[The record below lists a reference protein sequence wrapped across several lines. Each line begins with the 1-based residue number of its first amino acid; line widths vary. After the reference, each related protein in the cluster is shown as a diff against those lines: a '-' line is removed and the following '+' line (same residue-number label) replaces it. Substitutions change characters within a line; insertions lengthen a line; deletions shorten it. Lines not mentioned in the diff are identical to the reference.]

1 MTGTAS
7 ASAADPPVRAWLPTY
22 SVLAVLWGSAFMF
35 VAIGLG
41 SFTAVGVSWGK
52 HALAFVLLVPIMVLR
67 RTPVP
72 PRAMWRHMVV
82 ASLLFSVVPGTLF
95 AFAQTHVSSSL
106 AAILNAATPLIT
118 LLVIVVAFPEER
130 LTRSRVVGLVIGF
143 VGVLVVVGVWHGFGQ
158 GERIGLLAIAVAV
171 LGPSIA
177 FPYVRRHLS
186 RTIDPITFA
195 TTQVGVGAVV
205 LLPLV
210 LVTGLTSAPVTGK
223 AVLGMLA
230 LGILSTGTAYAL
242 NFKVISLAGP
252 STASTIAYVI
262 PVVAVGFGVLLLHDP
277 MSWNEP
283 VGGLIVIAGA
293 AISQGRFGRGASA
306 KAAEPESDAAA
317 EVAASPPQ

>member
-7 ASAADPPVRAWLPTY
+7 ASAGDLPVRAWLPTY
-22 SVLAVLWGSAFMF
+22 AVLAVLWGAAFMF

-67 RTPVP
+67 RTPFP

-130 LTRSRVVGLVIGF
+130 LTRSRVAGLVIGF
-143 VGVLVVVGVWHGFGQ
+143 VGVLVVVGVWNGFGR
-158 GERIGLLAIAVAV
+158 GERIGLLAIALAV

-210 LVTGLTSAPVTGK
+210 LVTGLTSGPVTSK

-242 NFKVISLAGP
+242 NFKVIALAGP

-283 VGGLIVIAGA
+283 VGGLIVLAGA
-293 AISQGRFGRGASA
+293 AISQGRFGRGSSA
-306 KAAEPESDAAA
+306 NVAEPESDAEA
-317 EVAASPPQ
+317 EVAASPP

>member
-1 MTGTAS
+1 MTDAATAP
-7 ASAADPPVRAWLPTY
+7 AADPPLRAWLPTY
-22 SVLAVLWGSAFMF
+22 ALLGVLWGAAFMF
-35 VAIGLG
+35 VSFGLE

-52 HALAFVLLVPIMVLR
+52 HTLAFVLLLPIMLAR
-67 RTPVP
+67 RTPMP
-72 PRAMWRHMVV
+72 PRAMWRHMIV

-106 AAILNAATPLIT
+106 AAILNAATPLVT

-130 LTRSRVVGLVIGF
+130 MTKTRIAGLFIGF
-143 VGVLVVVGVWHGFGQ
+143 VGVLVVVGVWKGLIQ
-158 GERIGLLAIAVAV
+158 GERIALIAIAVAV

-177 FPYVRRHLS
+177 FPYVRRHLA

-210 LVTGLTSAPVTGK
+210 FVTGVTSGPVTRK

-230 LGILSTGTAYAL
+230 LGFLSTGTAYAL
-242 NFKVISLAGP
+242 NFAVIKKAGP

-262 PVVAVGFGVLLLHDP
+262 PVVAVAFGVLLLNEP
-277 MSWNEP
+277 LSWNEP
-283 VGGLIVIAGA
+283 VGGLIVLIGA
-293 AISQGRFGRGASA
+293 AISQGRFGRGTT
-306 KAAEPESDAAA
+306 KNAAEPGSEA
-317 EVAASPPQ
+317 EAEISSAPL